1 MELVKDLGTL
11 EVGDEI
17 ITTKSSGQLVLMK
30 ILSKPAPSRTRTHWS
45 TKKPLYKAIKV
56 SCKVDSETFTYATRS
71 YTRSFYTVAPPEEHN
86 VEKRIDLNYKDVLL
100 IKKAND
106 V

>member
-17 ITTKSSGQLVLMK
+17 ITVKNTGQLVLMK
-30 ILSKPAPSRTRTHWS
+30 ILSKPATSKTRRHWS
-45 TKKPLYKAIKV
+45 TKKPLYKAVKV
-56 SCKVDSETFTYATRS
+56 SCKIGSETYTYGTGS
-71 YTRSFYTVAPPEEHN
+71 YTRNFYTIAPPEEHN
-86 VEKRIDLNYKDVLL
+86 VEKRIDLNYKDILL
-100 IKKAND
+100 IKKASD